1 MSIQDRMLTLLGEA
15 KAGPNEIWMD
25 LPLFIRL
32 LEFARED
39 AHDDIDLHDVAELA
53 AKLTQQSDSPLS
65 MDAYEKMMPKG
76 HAKNSGGQ
84 GKPKSEQPKD

>member
-1 MSIQDRMLTLLGEA
+1 MTITETMKKLLGEA

-39 AHDDIDLHDVAELA
+39 AHDDIDLHDIAELA
-53 AKLTQQSDSPLS
+53 AKHTQQSESPLS
-65 MDAYEKMMPKG
+65 MDAYEKLMPKG